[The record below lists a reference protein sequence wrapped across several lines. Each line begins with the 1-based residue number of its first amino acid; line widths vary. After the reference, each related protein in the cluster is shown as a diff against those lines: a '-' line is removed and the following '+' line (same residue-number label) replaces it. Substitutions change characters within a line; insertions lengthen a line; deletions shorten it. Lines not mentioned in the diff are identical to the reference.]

1 MGRDCHKLDV
11 TSTSAF
17 DLDRPD
23 STSTLAWCFHNERV
37 DTKDVLDLPALG
49 VLGKLDG
56 RAMADLGEVLRIL
69 SGIALPSSEKDEDS
83 RSWSIAGVRML
94 ASLGGRSWILRGCLG

>member
-1 MGRDCHKLDV
+1 M
-11 TSTSAF
+11 
-17 DLDRPD
+17 
-23 STSTLAWCFHNERV
+23 
-37 DTKDVLDLPALG
+37 LDLPALG

-83 RSWSIAGVRML
+83 QSWSIARVRML
-94 ASLGGRSWILRGCLG
+94 ASLGGWRRRRGGGREWGFGQGIGQRVRGDAVE